1 VSGEPPRRRRR
12 PTATPRPPARR
23 VDPSYALPTA
33 IGVLALIVALV
44 ALAAYR
50 MLVPSGSPVELPDFA
65 HQQFDDAQRAAAAAH
80 VSLRVIAHRPDDHA
94 AKGEVVGQFPAA
106 REHVREGRV
115 VEVIVSD
122 GPSTGEV
129 PNLSNMSLRDAEV
142 AIGNARFELG
152 ILTTERNTTVAA
164 GRVLSQHP
172 DAFANAPAGSKIDVT
187 VAAGRPDSY
196 VPNFVGLSLSFSQS
210 AAKQAG
216 IALALPIV
224 LPIAK
229 NAKPKDIV
237 ISQDPLPGQ
246 PLSPGQKIQL
256 QVSGGPPATPT
267 PIPTVEPIA
276 TDTPAPA
283 SSPTPVATESPA
295 PASPTAVPAAR
306 SLRVA
311 VQLPSSKTP
320 KRVRVALVDATG
332 SRDLYDQTTAGG
344 FTLSFDVTVTGVG
357 TIQTYVD
364 GTLVT
369 TTPL

>member
-1 VSGEPPRRRRR
+1 M
-12 PTATPRPPARR
+12 
-23 VDPSYALPTA
+23 A

-44 ALAAYR
+44 ALTAYR
-50 MLVPSGSPVELPDFA
+50 MLVPSGNPVELPDFS
-65 HQQFDDAQRAAAAAH
+65 HQQLDDAQRAAAAAH
-80 VSLRVIAHRPDDHA
+80 VSLRVIAHRPDDRV

-122 GPSTGEV
+122 GPSSGEV

-152 ILTTERNTTVAA
+152 TVTTEHNTAVPA
-164 GRVLSQHP
+164 GRILSQHP
-172 DAFANAPAGSKIDVT
+172 DAFASAPSGSKVDVT
-187 VAAGRPDSY
+187 VAAGRPESY
-196 VPNFVGLSLSFSQS
+196 VPNFVGLSLAFAQS

-216 IALALPIV
+216 ISLALPIV

-246 PLSPGQKIQL
+246 PLAGQKIQL
-256 QVSGGPPATPT
+256 QVSGGPPATAT

-276 TDTPAPA
+276 TDTPSPA
-283 SSPTPVATESPA
+283 SSPTPAATEQPA
-295 PASPTAVPAAR
+295 ATASPTVAPSAR

-311 VQLPSSKTP
+311 VELPSSKTP

-344 FTLSFDVTVTGVG
+344 FTLSFDVTVTGAG